1 MNNKQPIKSL
11 LLLVLLMPAA
21 TYASSTAEFYYGIFN
36 DAYFWL
42 FILVALLLALSYY
55 SVKRA
60 FDTIQ
65 LAMRPDLA
73 KKKADE
79 METADAD
86 VDAEESGDALSR
98 WYKWFTGLKPMA
110 KEKDLQLDHEYD
122 GITEL
127 DNSLPPWW
135 LYGFYVTIGFAV
147 VYMVYFH
154 IMDGPSSSEEYRAEM
169 ERAKTD
175 VAAYFERI
183 GGMVDETN
191 VTMVE
196 EDHRLANGRDIFK
209 TNCAVCHA
217 LDGGGGVGPNLTDEY
232 WIHGNSIS
240 SVFKVIKYGV
250 VEKGMTPWRNQL
262 SASDMQDVSSY
273 VLTLVGSEPANPKE
287 PQGERM

>member
-1 MNNKQPIKSL
+1 MNIKQPIKPL
-11 LLLVLLMPAA
+11 LLLALLLPSA
-21 TYASSTAEFYYGIFN
+21 TYASPSAELFYGIFN

-42 FILVALLLALSYY
+42 FMLVALLLALAYY

-60 FDTIQ
+60 FDTIE

-73 KKKADE
+73 KKKAE
-79 METADAD
+79 ALEAEEAS

-98 WYKWFTGLKPMA
+98 WYKWFAGLKPMS

-147 VYMVYFH
+147 IYLVYFH

-169 ERAKTD
+169 ERAEAD

-191 VTMVE
+191 VTE
-196 EDHRLANGRDIFK
+196 IDDDRRLANGRDIFQ
-209 TNCAVCHA
+209 TNCVACHA
-217 LDGGGGVGPNLTDEY
+217 ADGGGGVGPNLTDEY
-232 WIHGNSIS
+232 WIHGNTIS
-240 SVFKVIKYGV
+240 DVFRVIKYGV

-262 SASDMQDVSSY
+262 SATEMQDVASY
-273 VLTLVGSEPANPKE
+273 VLTLVGTEPANPKE
-287 PQGERM
+287 PQGEKM